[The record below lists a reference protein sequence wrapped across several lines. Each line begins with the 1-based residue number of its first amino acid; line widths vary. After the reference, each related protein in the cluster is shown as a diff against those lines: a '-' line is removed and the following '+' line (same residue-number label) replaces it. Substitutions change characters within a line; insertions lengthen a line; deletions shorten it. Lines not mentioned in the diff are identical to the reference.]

1 MDRRLPA
8 GLCRQG
14 TSFPKVSLK
23 KNVTYQPSEPK
34 RRSLKAL
41 FLFMAV
47 RVIAIAVFSW
57 YSVPYVDGWE
67 SKDIV
72 DSSFKR

>member
-1 MDRRLPA
+1 
-8 GLCRQG
+8 
-14 TSFPKVSLK
+14 
-23 KNVTYQPSEPK
+23 
-34 RRSLKAL
+34 
-41 FLFMAV
+41 MAV